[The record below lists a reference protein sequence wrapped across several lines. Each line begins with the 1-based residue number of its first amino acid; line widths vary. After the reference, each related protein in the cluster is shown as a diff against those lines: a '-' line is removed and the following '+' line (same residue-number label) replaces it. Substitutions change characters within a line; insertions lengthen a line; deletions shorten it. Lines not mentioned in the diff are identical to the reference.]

1 MASTIRRCL
10 ATAMA
15 MAGVVAAVIGVAP
28 PDDPRGVSAA
38 AGEFVP
44 LPSPQRLL
52 DSRPGATTADGLFA
66 GIGIRAS
73 GSVLE
78 LQVAGRVGVPGDAE
92 SVALDVTTDAALEG
106 GFVTVFACGS
116 PVPNASNL
124 NYAIGQTIAN
134 ALITRIGTDGKVCLY
149 NFGATNL
156 IADVTGYFPTGTF
169 EPLSQPARLLDTRPG
184 TATVDGQFA
193 GIGVREARSTLELTV
208 AGRAGVPDDAS
219 AVALNVTVDAARGS
233 GFVTVFACGVA
244 LPTASNLNYVTGQTI
259 ANAVVTRVGANGAVC
274 FYTDGATD
282 LIVDVA
288 GEFPATTL
296 NSMSAPQR
304 LLDTRPGLST
314 SDGMFAGGG
323 VRPAESTLQLLVA
336 GRAGV
341 PENAS
346 AVVLNVTADAAVGDG
361 FVTIHAAG
369 TERPNASNLNYR
381 RGQTIANAAIARV
394 GAGGQICL
402 YTFGATHLVV
412 DVAGWLTGP
421 AAAPERQRMR
431 GRLVAPDNSA
441 DHSADHS
448 ADDRAS
454 GTDDPAEP
462 RHRCALHDG
471 RRRRPQQCLPRRRR
485 DRDHVGHEQLPRRRC
500 WLPSRSTTRPARW
513 CTSSPT
519 TPRASPPG
527 NGAPMRS
534 IGQSRRPNHW
544 ACTPSASA
552 CSVRVGGRSF
562 IGTRTRPRSR

>member
-1 MASTIRRCL
+1 M
-10 ATAMA
+10 
-15 MAGVVAAVIGVAP
+15 
-28 PDDPRGVSAA
+28 
-38 AGEFVP
+38 P

-66 GIGIRAS
+66 GIGVRPS
-73 GSVLE
+73 GTVVE
-78 LQVAGRVGVPGDAE
+78 LQVAGRVGVPDDAE
-92 SVALDVTTDAALEG
+92 SVALNVTADAALEG

-124 NYAIGQTIAN
+124 NYAVGQTIAN
-134 ALITRIGTDGKVCLY
+134 AVITRIGTDGKVCLY
-149 NFGATNL
+149 NFGATTL
-156 IADVTGYFPTGTF
+156 IADVTGYFGTGAF

-184 TATVDGQFA
+184 TATFDGQFS
-193 GIGVREARSTLELTV
+193 GIGVRDARSTLELTV
-208 AGRAGVPDDAS
+208 AGRAGVPVDAG
-219 AVALNVTVDAARGS
+219 AVALNVTVDAARGG

-296 NSMSAPQR
+296 NSLSAPQR

-314 SDGMFAGGG
+314 SDGLFAGGG
-323 VRPAESTLQLLVA
+323 VLPAEGTLQLLVA

-341 PENAS
+341 PANAS

-361 FVTIHAAG
+361 FVTIHPAG

-402 YTFGATHLVV
+402 YTFGATHLIV

-421 AAAPERQRMR
+421 APPASDSGCEADSSPPTPP
-431 GRLVAPDNSA
+431 PDHRA
-441 DHSADHS
+441 DH
-448 ADDRAS
+448 RR
-454 GTDDPAEP
+454 TDDPAVP
-462 RHRCALHDG
+462 GRRHELHDG
-471 RRRRPQQCLPRRRR
+471 RRCRPQQCLPRRSR
-485 DRDHVGHEQLPRRRC
+485 DHHHVGHEQC
-500 WLPSRSTTRPARW
+500 G
-513 CTSSPT
+513 
-519 TPRASPPG
+519 G
-527 NGAPMRS
+527 NGAGCARGLQPGR
-534 IGQSRRPNHW
+534 
-544 ACTPSASA
+544 
-552 CSVRVGGRSF
+552 RVGVRAVV
-562 IGTRTRPRSR
+562 